1 MKKLQKRQ
9 LTSTLPNS
17 AGAPAV
23 GPPACKSRCDCRP
36 PACTHIHTRAHT
48 CTHVYTHTMYMHT
61 PPGHGKPTLAPV
73 LLPPGGWAAQ
83 PLVLCLLWPQVINWT
98 TQVLAISC
106 PSLFSAAL
114 STTSLVSTPQKRS
127 PVSFPQ
133 RRAFNLLLLNGTW
146 QTLEKEFA
154 ESRTVLSLLQIFI
167 LF

>member
-1 MKKLQKRQ
+1 MWLQT
-9 LTSTLPNS
+9 TSMH
-17 AGAPAV
+17 
-23 GPPACKSRCDCRP
+23 
-36 PACTHIHTRAHT
+36 THTCMYMHT
-48 CTHVYTHTMYMHT
+48 CTYMYTRVCTHTHTMYMHA
-61 PPGHGKPTLAPV
+61 PPGHGKPTMAPV

-106 PSLFSAAL
+106 PSLFSVAL

-127 PVSFPQ
+127 PMSFPQ